1 MNQGHPTEE
10 DKATGST
17 STDEVSDGQASD
29 DRVSDDQASTD
40 QVSDAEAAYIVR
52 LVQQA
57 QSGDH
62 VAFHRLADQFQE
74 GIFRLVYYRIRSHM
88 DAEDLTQDIFFKAF
102 RNLKQLKSPE
112 VFRSWLYR
120 IAVNRIRDFYRRKS
134 FKSMFGI
141 LPIDDP
147 EFQEPEEMTQP
158 PGTEEQINRRAFWD
172 QINAILATLPKM
184 EKEVFLLRFFDD
196 LSIRE
201 IGSVLKKN
209 ESTVKTHLYRALKK
223 VRTAA
228 SRMDVMF
235 ELKEVL

>member
-1 MNQGHPTEE
+1 MNQRHPTEE
-10 DKATGST
+10 DKAG
-17 STDEVSDGQASD
+17 DP
-29 DRVSDDQASTD
+29 ASTD
-40 QVSDAEAAYIVR
+40 QVSDAAVDDIGQ

-57 QSGDH
+57 QAGDH
-62 VAFHRLADQFQE
+62 LSFHRLADRFQE
-74 GIFRLVYYRIRSHM
+74 DIFRLVYYRIRSQM
-88 DAEDLTQDIFFKAF
+88 DAEDLTQDIFLKAF
-102 RNLKQLKSPE
+102 RNLKQLKTPE

-134 FKSMFGI
+134 IKSMFGI
-141 LPIDDP
+141 LQIDDP
-147 EFQEPEEMTQP
+147 EFQEPEEMVQP
-158 PGTEEQINRRAFWD
+158 TGTEEQINRRAFWD
-172 QINAILATLPKM
+172 QINAIMATLPKM

-209 ESTVKTHLYRALKK
+209 ESTIKTHLYRALKK

-228 SRMDVMF
+228 SRMEVMV